1 MHCGRAFSHR
11 AQRQQLPWGRTLSQR
26 SLPLGS
32 AIGWQFNFEMESQ
45 LGYSPVLPSSPT
57 GNVAP
62 ITPDGS
68 GRDFVLE
75 ASGSWEPRAARTR
88 SKPAAP

>member
-1 MHCGRAFSHR
+1 M
-11 AQRQQLPWGRTLSQR
+11 
-26 SLPLGS
+26 PLGS
-32 AIGWQFNFEMESQ
+32 AIGWQFNFEMQPQ

-57 GNVAP
+57 GNVTP

-68 GRDFVLE
+68 GYGFVLE
-75 ASGSWEPRAARTR
+75 AIGSREPRAARTR